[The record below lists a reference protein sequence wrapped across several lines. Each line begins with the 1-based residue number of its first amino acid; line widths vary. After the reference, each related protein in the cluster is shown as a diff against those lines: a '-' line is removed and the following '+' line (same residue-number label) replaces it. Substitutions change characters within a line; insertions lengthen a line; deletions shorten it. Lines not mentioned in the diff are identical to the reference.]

1 MSKRGPKKHLK
12 RINAPKHWMLS
23 KLGGIFAPKPSCGPH
38 RLRECVPL
46 SILLRNKLKL
56 ALNSRETKL
65 IVKSHDG
72 NIAIDGK
79 IRKDVNYPVGF
90 MDVVTLIKA
99 KLNYRLLY
107 DVKGRFG
114 LVKLNNNEA
123 EWKLCRIK
131 SRAMGPK
138 GIPYIVTHDGR
149 TIRFPNPKIKR
160 NDTVK
165 LNLKSNEI
173 IGHYKFAIGAH
184 CMITSGN
191 NIGRVGT
198 IIREEKHPGSYEI
211 IHIKDNNG
219 VEFSTRLKNVFVT
232 GSNQH
237 EVQLLKRHSKISII
251 NERNIRHKRKVVI
264 EGEGE
269 GEEEI

>member
-1 MSKRGPKKHLK
+1 
-12 RINAPKHWMLS
+12 LS
-23 KLGGIFAPKPSCGPH
+23 PTTEG
-38 RLRECVPL
+38 L
-46 SILLRNKLKL
+46 SDSVVGDNIGN
-56 ALNSRETKL
+56 L
-65 IVKSHDG
+65 IVLPSW
-72 NIAIDGK
+72 
-79 IRKDVNYPVGF
+79 V
-90 MDVVTLIKA
+90 
-99 KLNYRLLY
+99 
-107 DVKGRFG
+107 
-114 LVKLNNNEA
+114 
-123 EWKLCRIK
+123 
-131 SRAMGPK
+131 
-138 GIPYIVTHDGR
+138 

-251 NERNIRHKRKVVI
+251 N
-264 EGEGE
+264 
-269 GEEEI
+269 